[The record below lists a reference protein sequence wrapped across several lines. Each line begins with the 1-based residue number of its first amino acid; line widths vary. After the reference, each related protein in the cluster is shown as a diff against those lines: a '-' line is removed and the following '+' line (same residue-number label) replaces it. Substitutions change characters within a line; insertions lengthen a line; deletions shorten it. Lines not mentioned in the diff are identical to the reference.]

1 MGTYT
6 LHDVA
11 PSLPRPYPCG
21 IPGVAADHPG
31 LTERGEV
38 SLLIPSQSYL
48 SPGDTAWQLTAATLV
63 GLMSIP
69 GLAVLYSGLMKKKW
83 SVNSMLMVFY
93 AFAVVLVV
101 WCFWGYSMGF
111 GSPLKLGP
119 GILSGIVGIPRAILS
134 PHSEQGQAII
144 PLLSGGMPALAFPGS
159 ALILFQFVFAAI
171 TPCLLAGA
179 VFGRM
184 SFKAWALFVPLWAT
198 FVYAV
203 NAFMIWGGGWL
214 AQLGAVDY
222 SGGYVIH
229 VAAAVSGFVAAAVV
243 GPRISRDRSENR
255 PSNLSL
261 AMVGAGILWLGWNG
275 FNGGDPY
282 FANQNAGLAVLNT
295 NLAAATALLTW
306 LLADVMKTR
315 KPQLVGSI
323 NGMVAGLVAITPAAG
338 FVNGYGA
345 FFIGIAAG
353 LIPWLTMTY
362 LGPLLNRKVDDT
374 LGILH
379 THGVAGAVGGL
390 MTGLLADGNV
400 IQYFGLGKT
409 GNVAVTGLFY
419 GNPAQFMHQLVALL
433 VIVGW
438 DALATFLIL
447 KLVALVTPLRM
458 SQEEL
463 EVGDL
468 AVHGEIGADEEP
480 EHPAGTAPPV
490 FAAKARSVGAE

>member
-1 MGTYT
+1 V
-6 LHDVA
+6 LV
-11 PSLPRPYPCG
+11 
-21 IPGVAADHPG
+21 
-31 LTERGEV
+31 
-38 SLLIPSQSYL
+38 PSQPWL

-83 SVNSMLMVFY
+83 SVNSMMMTFY

-119 GILSGIVGIPRAILS
+119 GILSGIVGIPRAILT
-134 PHSEQGQAII
+134 PLSEQGQAYV
-144 PLLSGGMPALAFPGS
+144 PLIAAGVPALKFPGS
-159 ALILFQFVFAAI
+159 AMILFQFVFAAI

-229 VAAAVSGFVAAAVV
+229 VAAAVSGFVAAAVI
-243 GPRISRDRSENR
+243 GPRLRKDRDDNR
-255 PSNLSL
+255 PSNLSM

-295 NLAAATALLTW
+295 NLAAATAMLVW
-306 LLADVMKTR
+306 LLADVLKTG

-323 NGMVAGLVAITPAAG
+323 NGMIAGLVAITPAAG
-338 FVNGYGA
+338 YVNGFGA

-353 LIPWLTMTY
+353 FIPWLTLTY
-362 LGPLLNRKVDDT
+362 LGPVLNRKVDDT
-374 LGILH
+374 LGVLH

-400 IQYFGLGKT
+400 VQYFGTGKAS
-409 GNVAVTGLFY
+409 NVSVTGLFY
-419 GNPAQFMHQLVALL
+419 GHPAQFVHQLVALL
-433 VIVGW
+433 VIIAW
-438 DALATFLIL
+438 DGLATFLIL
-447 KLVALVTPLRM
+447 KLVAVVTPLRL
-458 SQEEL
+458 SDHQL
-463 EVGDL
+463 ETGDL
-468 AVHGEIGADEEP
+468 AIHGEVGTSDEAEP
-480 EHPAGTAPPV
+480 EADAGTAVPV
-490 FAAKARSVGAE
+490 YAAQAAMRGARAD

>member
-1 MGTYT
+1 M
-6 LHDVA
+6 V
-11 PSLPRPYPCG
+11 PSL
-21 IPGVAADHPG
+21 
-31 LTERGEV
+31 
-38 SLLIPSQSYL
+38 SFL

-83 SVNSMLMVFY
+83 SVNSMLMTFY

-101 WCFWGYSMGF
+101 WCFWGYAMGF
-111 GSPLKLGP
+111 GAPLKLGP
-119 GILSGIVGIPRAILS
+119 GILSGIVGVPTPILRS
-134 PHSEQGQAII
+134 FSEQGQANI
-144 PLLSGGMPALAFPGS
+144 PLLSSALPALRFPGS
-159 ALILFQFVFAAI
+159 ALIIFQFVFAAI

-229 VAAAVSGFVAAAVV
+229 VAAAVSGFVAAAMI
-243 GPRISRDRSENR
+243 GPRLRRDREDNR
-255 PSNLSL
+255 PSNLSM
-261 AMVGAGILWLGWNG
+261 AMIGAGILWLGWNG

-295 NLAAATALLTW
+295 NLAAATAMLVW
-306 LLADVMKTR
+306 LLCDVFKTG
-315 KPQLVGSI
+315 KPKLVGSI
-323 NGMVAGLVAITPAAG
+323 NGMIAGLVAITPAAG
-338 FVNGYGA
+338 YVNGYGA
-345 FFIGIAAG
+345 FAIGIAAG
-353 LIPWLTMTY
+353 FIPWLVA
-362 LGPLLNRKVDDT
+362 LVAGPYIERKVDDT
-374 LGILH
+374 LGVIY

-390 MTGLLADGNV
+390 MTGLLADPHV
-400 IQYFGLGKT
+400 IQYFGPTAKS
-409 GNVAVTGLFY
+409 NVAVTGLFY
-419 GNPAQFMHQLVALL
+419 GNPAQFVHQLVALL

-447 KLVALVTPLRM
+447 KLVALVTPLRL
-458 SQEEL
+458 SQREL
-463 EVGDL
+463 EVGDME
-468 AVHGEIGADEEP
+468 VHGEIGTFEEWA
-480 EHPAGTAPPV
+480 PAGAETAAPP
-490 FAAKARSVGAE
+490 AAARGVPYGIQAD